1 MRLEAT
7 PKTGNSMYTTPGS
20 AGTPTTRLRCIVHLG
35 RVPRLWLS
43 SAVVAVAVA
52 AGCAGPGASS
62 DASHGAPAASE
73 LSDTADSAQPAA
85 GAGTESY
92 SVVRATGYVSGL
104 MRDAGRGEEHSYE
117 QSLGATDMA
126 ASVDLI
132 AAGYLVDIVPGVVW
146 ADTRDRRR
154 LTPAEIESWLRS
166 LDEDEQHLKDLGML
180 GPDEV
185 ASLERERKA
194 ALENALPEPDDVAHL
209 AYRILVTE
217 VLSGDFTVGELLD
230 VQVPLS
236 IFTTLQQQKD
246 VLKGTPRAVVGG
258 GWSTHIWSNYQLQGP
273 DRAPLDT
280 AVFYPWI
287 EMFWLDESLWHPD
300 DLKPNPGDSPDN
312 GLGDEPPTLTTPP
325 GGGLTERSVGGPEA
339 LYLRGLHDL
348 HPDWG
353 DLQTLDDLADAIRT
367 ATTTTTPPTTT
378 VPTTTAQP
386 ATTVPREADDR
397 DPLSGG
403 S

>member
-1 MRLEAT
+1 MR
-7 PKTGNSMYTTPGS
+7 
-20 AGTPTTRLRCIVHLG
+20 RRCTERLG
-35 RVPRLWLS
+35 RVSRPWLFS
-43 SAVVAVAVA
+43 AVA
-52 AGCAGPGASS
+52 AVVMAAGCTGSGASS
-62 DASHGAPAASE
+62 DASQGAPAASE
-73 LSDTADSAQPAA
+73 PSDAAHDADAAQPPA

-92 SVVRATGYVSGL
+92 SVVQAKGYVSGL
-104 MRDAGRGEEHSYE
+104 MREAGRGEEHFYE
-117 QSLGATDMA
+117 QSLGAADMV

-132 AAGYLVDIVPGVVW
+132 AAGYLVDIVPGVIW

-154 LTPAEIESWLRS
+154 LTPAEIESLLRS

-194 ALENALPEPDDVAHL
+194 ATENALPEPDDIAHL

-236 IFTTLQQQKD
+236 IFTTLQQQKAA
-246 VLKGTPRAVVGG
+246 LKGTPRAVVGG

-273 DRAPLDT
+273 DRSPLDT

-312 GLGDEPPTLTTPP
+312 SLGDEPDHDPPTLTTPP

-367 ATTTTTPPTTT
+367 AAATPPTTTT